1 MSGRLADGSRIGE
14 DDAPDEVWFQHHIFR
29 LHGIPPHEVEQWE
42 PGWKRVAY
50 VSIGLQLQEEN
61 KRLEAGFGRVM

>member
-1 MSGRLADGSRIGE
+1 MSGRRADGSALKDE
-14 DDAPDEVWFQHHIFR
+14 APDDLYYMHHLFR

-50 VSIGLQLQEEN
+50 VSIGLQLDYET
-61 KRLEAGFGRVM
+61 KRLQAGLGG

>member
-14 DDAPDEVWFQHHIFR
+14 GDTPDEVWFQHHIFR

-50 VSIGLQLQEEN
+50 VSIGLQLQEE
-61 KRLEAGFGRVM
+61 KQRLEVGFGGLM